1 MSIRLSVRQSA
12 LLAGVALLAACGRVV
27 PAPSPQPVTSTPAPR
42 PAPAAVTAPVVS
54 NWVDAP
60 ATPGTW
66 RHRIAGRDSIADF
79 VGTDGRQLF
88 QLICTQD
95 REVMVARVGMARDA
109 QTMTVRTRTL
119 QQNLRAGADANAIRT
134 TLNPRDPLL
143 GAMAYSRGRFAV
155 EVPGL
160 SALYLPSWP
169 EVTRVIDDCQ

>member
-1 MSIRLSVRQSA
+1 MSVRLSVRQSA
-12 LLAGVALLAACGRVV
+12 ALAGLALLAACGRPA
-27 PAPSPQPVTSTPAPR
+27 PAPSPQPVTSTPVPR
-42 PAPAAVTAPVVS
+42 PAPIAPPVIS

-66 RHRIAGRDSIADF
+66 RHRMAGRESIADF

-95 REVMVARVGMARDA
+95 RDMMMARIGMARDA
-109 QTMTVRTRTL
+109 RMITVRTRTL
-119 QQNLRAGADANAIRT
+119 QQSLTADAGENSVST